1 MFGNLGAFVQGNI
14 FAGLFGTTVGV
25 RLDETAWV
33 ELEAIDGLECSRFF
47 GHRIRLPI
55 D

>member
-1 MFGNLGAFVQGNI
+1 MVIA
-14 FAGLFGTTVGV
+14 
-25 RLDETAWV
+25 LDEALLGQLVMT
-33 ELEAIDGLECSRFF
+33 DDFLECSRFF